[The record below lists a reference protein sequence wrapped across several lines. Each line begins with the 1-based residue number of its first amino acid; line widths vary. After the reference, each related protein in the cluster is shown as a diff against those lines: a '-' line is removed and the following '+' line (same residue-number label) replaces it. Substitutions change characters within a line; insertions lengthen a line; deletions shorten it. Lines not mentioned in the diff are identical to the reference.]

1 MTTKKVL
8 GLDIGLSS
16 IGWAIVELKESE
28 DAKSPAREFAFESG
42 KILDAGARI
51 FPAAEQSGKQAG
63 ESPAKPR
70 REARSQ
76 RRRSGRRAARLLQIR
91 RLLVRRGALPREVL
105 RIDESGRKSI
115 DEEKISRLHSRQNE
129 SENAWRLRVEGLDRK
144 LAPREWAVVLTH
156 LAKRRGYRS
165 NRKEEAAIEADKSE
179 EAEEKKK
186 VLAAV
191 GANKKPLEAGI
202 YRTVAEM
209 MTLDPRFARGD
220 KQVMR
225 NRRRDGKPH
234 YGGVV
239 AREWI
244 EKEIKTLFA
253 AQREKGNAL
262 ADAGLESEY
271 LAIWGR
277 QLPFD
282 RGHIAEMVGDC
293 AFEAGERR
301 APRESFSAEYARLLQ
316 DINHRL
322 HIRRANGDK
331 VPAAAVAANACDAI
345 FALARRKETIT
356 FADLRREL
364 SLGAGH
370 RFVGVFYSAE
380 EKRFE
385 KKVEHLHFFV
395 AEETAKECAALAR
408 DGGEVS
414 RKQIADFLRLPD
426 SVELPTKKGARDDGV
441 FWSPQKKDAKI
452 EENFGKA
459 MLGLRLAPT
468 QNARRAIVAAG
479 LDAAQAGRAF
489 SRAEIRAA
497 LALPE
502 SIVFA
507 RKESDELAAF
517 FEFAQT
523 DKLRR
528 AIVDGLGESR
538 WFSLS
543 PLEKGTALDAA
554 RFGRDAADKRE
565 FLAAKNIDADW
576 VAVVADLKIAD
587 KSEADEKFLG
597 MPGWHKVKNAFAKN
611 GKEQWR
617 DGEAVWNRLQ
627 KAAAGD
633 DDAIRALDAIVE
645 AAALSKTEDGIAKRL
660 DDALPASFADCAEIV
675 KRAACKISTREF
687 NNLSLK
693 ALRKITP
700 HLQAGL
706 TYDKACD
713 EAGYNHAKPGGETE
727 RDKKLPPDA
736 VPSLGIRNPRVVRA
750 LAQTR
755 KVVNAAI
762 EKHGSFHRV
771 HIELLRDLA
780 RSPRDKREIEKAQ
793 IAFRDA
799 KEADLAL
806 FRKRYGQDPKGD
818 DLLKFRLAKWQNEQ
832 SPYSGERFD
841 MARLLETGYVEIDH
855 ILPFSRSLDNSR
867 TNKALCF
874 AAENREKGDLIPFEW
889 FGEDEA
895 RWGGFEERVKNRLI
909 GWREKFLRR
918 KFGRDEA
925 IEHREKWVEQAE
937 SKWIAREMKNLLERR
952 LLFAAGGDKI
962 KIQTRNGA
970 FTGFLRARWGLHKD
984 REDDLH
990 HAIDAMVLAVSTQG
1004 MVQRVMTMS
1013 KAGQIWAAG
1022 GDAAE
1027 TTDEATGEIVKTKY
1041 SDGKNKPPFIRPW
1054 PGFRDDALAQKSKIF
1069 VSRPPVCRMTG
1080 KAHDATIAK
1089 IEDEKGA
1096 EGKSAQQQRAEL
1108 AREGSLVRDGKPK
1121 GWTILRVD
1129 VFENG
1134 GKFYLS
1140 VVRPYHRVRGE
1151 LPTEL
1156 ISQGA
1161 SAPRIDDSYAFKFS
1175 LFPGDA
1181 VWLRAK
1187 KSKMLEKRFPPTE
1200 THAGVR
1206 WNDGGKT
1213 VDIIGYYRKT
1223 HPKNAQITVQ
1233 AHDSSW
1239 GKGEKDEF
1247 CPGAQRLLAIEKLA
1261 IPILGDVD
1269 LSEIVD
1275 KKRFVVR
1282 EKTRRELAKPRNR
1295 KPRRP

>member
-28 DAKSPAREFAFESG
+28 DAKSPTREFAFESG

-115 DEEKISRLHSRQNE
+115 DEEKIARLHSRQNE
-129 SENAWRLRVEGLDRK
+129 SENAWRLRVEGLDRQ

-191 GANKKPLEAGI
+191 GANKKPLEDGR

-244 EKEIKTLFA
+244 EKEIKALFA

-345 FALARRKETIT
+345 FALARRKEAIT

-385 KKVEHLHFFV
+385 KKVEHLHFLV
-395 AEETAKECAALAR
+395 AEETAKECASLAR

-468 QNARRAIVAAG
+468 QNARREIVAAG

-507 RKESDELAAF
+507 RKESDEQAAF

-538 WFSLS
+538 WLSLS

-611 GKEQWR
+611 GKVQWR
-617 DGEAVWNRLQ
+617 DGEAVWNRLA
-627 KAAAGD
+627 KAAVGD
-633 DDAIRALDAIVE
+633 DDAIRALDTIVE
-645 AAALSKTEDGIAKRL
+645 TAAWFRTDDGIAKRL
-660 DDALPASFADCAEIV
+660 SDGLPASFADCAEIV
-675 KRAACKISTREF
+675 KRAIYKISTSEPSK
-687 NNLSLK
+687 LSLK

-706 TYDKACD
+706 TYDKACG

-780 RSPRDKREIEKAQ
+780 RSPRDRFEIKKGQ
-793 IAFRDA
+793 DAFRDA
-799 KEADLAL
+799 KEADLSL
-806 FRKRYGQDPKGD
+806 FREIYRRDPKGD

-841 MARLLETGYVEIDH
+841 MARLLEAGYVEIDH
-855 ILPFSRSLDNSR
+855 ILPFSRSLDDSR

-874 AAENREKGDLIPFEW
+874 TAENREKGDSIPFEW

-895 RWGGFEERVKNRLI
+895 RWRGFEERVKNRLI

-952 LLFAAGGDKI
+952 LLFAPSGDRI

-1013 KAGQIWAAG
+1013 KAGEIWAAG

-1080 KAHDATIAK
+1080 EAHAATIVK

-1108 AREGSLVRDGKPK
+1108 AREGSLVRGGKPK
-1121 GWTILRVD
+1121 EWKILRVD

-1134 GKFYLS
+1134 GEFYLS
-1140 VVRPYHRVRGE
+1140 AVRPYHRVRGE

-1156 ISQGA
+1156 ISKRA
-1161 SAPRIDDSYAFKFS
+1161 NAPRIDDSYAFKFS

-1187 KSKMLEKRFPPTE
+1187 KSKMLEERFPPTE
-1200 THAGVR
+1200 SHAGVR
-1206 WNDGGKT
+1206 WNDDGKT

-1223 HPKNAQITVQ
+1223 HATDARITVQ

-1239 GKGEKDEF
+1239 GKDGKF
-1247 CPGAQRLLAIEKLA
+1247 CPGAQGLLAIEKLA
-1261 IPILGDVD
+1261 IPILGGVD
-1269 LSEIVD
+1269 LSEIID

>member
-51 FPAAEQSGKQAG
+51 FPAAEQSGKQTG

-115 DEEKISRLHSRQNE
+115 DEEKISRLHSKQNE
-129 SENAWRLRVEGLDRK
+129 SENAWQLRVEGLDRK

-165 NRKEEAAIEADKSE
+165 NRKEEASIEADKSE

-191 GANKKPLEAGI
+191 GANKKPLEDGR

-209 MTLDPRFARGD
+209 MTRDPRFARGD

-244 EKEIKTLFA
+244 EKEIKALFA

-370 RFVGVFYSAE
+370 RFVGVFYSTE

-395 AEETAKECAALAR
+395 AEETAKKCASLAR
-408 DGGEVS
+408 GGGEVS
-414 RKQIADFLRLPD
+414 RKRIADFLRLPD

-489 SRAEIRAA
+489 SLAEIRAA

-507 RKESDELAAF
+507 RKESDEQAAF

-538 WFSLS
+538 WLSLS
-543 PLEKGTALDAA
+543 PPEKGMALDAA

-576 VAVVADLKIAD
+576 VAVIADLKIAD

-597 MPGWHKVKNAFAKN
+597 MPGWHKAKNAFAKN

-627 KAAAGD
+627 KATAGD
-633 DDAIRALDAIVE
+633 DDAIHALDAIVE

-706 TYDKACD
+706 TYDKACG
-713 EAGYNHAKPGGETE
+713 EEEYTHTKPGGETE
-727 RDKKLPPDA
+727 HDKKLPPDA

-771 HIELLRDLA
+771 HIELLRELA
-780 RSPRDKREIEKAQ
+780 RSPRDEREIKKAQ

-799 KEADLAL
+799 KEADLSL
-806 FRKRYGQDPKGD
+806 FRKKYGQDPKGD
-818 DLLKFRLAKWQNEQ
+818 DLLKFRLAQWQNEQ

-841 MARLLETGYVEIDH
+841 MGRLLETGYVEVDH

-874 AAENREKGDLIPFEW
+874 TAENREKGDSIPFEW

-895 RWGGFEERVKNRLI
+895 RWRGFEERVKNRLI

-1013 KAGQIWAAG
+1013 KAGEIWAAG

-1080 KAHDATIAK
+1080 EAHKATIAK
-1089 IEDEKGA
+1089 IEDGKGPK
-1096 EGKSAQQQRAEL
+1096 GKSAQQQRAEL
-1108 AREGSLVRDGKPK
+1108 AREGSLVRGGKPK
-1121 GWTILRVD
+1121 EWKILRSD

-1156 ISQGA
+1156 ISRGA
-1161 SAPRIDDSYAFKFS
+1161 NARRIDDNYAFKFS

-1187 KSKMLEKRFPPTE
+1187 KSKLLEKHFPPTE
-1200 THAGVR
+1200 AHAGVR

-1213 VDIIGYYRKT
+1213 VDIIGYYRRT
-1223 HPKNAQITVQ
+1223 SATNAQIIVQ

-1239 GKGEKDEF
+1239 GKDSDF
-1247 CPGAQRLLAIEKLA
+1247 HPGAQGLLALEKLA

-1269 LSEIVD
+1269 LSEIID

-1282 EKTRRELAKPRNR
+1282 EKTRCELAKPRNR

>member
-16 IGWAIVELKESE
+16 IGWAIVELKEIE

-51 FPAAEQSGKQAG
+51 FPAAEQSGKQTG

-115 DEEKISRLHSRQNE
+115 DEEKIARLHSRQNE
-129 SENAWRLRVEGLDRK
+129 SGENAWQLRVEGLDRQ

-165 NRKEEAAIEADKSE
+165 NRKEEAAIESDKSE

-191 GANKKPLEAGI
+191 GANKKPLEAGR

-209 MTLDPRFARGD
+209 MTRDPRFARGD

-244 EKEIKTLFA
+244 EKEIKALFA

-262 ADAGLESEY
+262 ADDGLESEY

-301 APRESFSAEYARLLQ
+301 APRESFSAEYARLLL

-331 VPAAAVAANACDAI
+331 VPAAVVAANACDAI

-395 AEETAKECAALAR
+395 AEETAKECASLAR
-408 DGGEVS
+408 GGGEVS
-414 RKQIADFLRLPD
+414 RKQITDFLRLPD

-479 LDAAQAGRAF
+479 LAAAQAGRAF

-507 RKESDELAAF
+507 RKESDEQAAF

-538 WFSLS
+538 WLSLS

-576 VAVVADLKIAD
+576 VAVIADLKIAD

-617 DGEAVWNRLQ
+617 DGEAVWNRLA

-633 DDAIRALDAIVE
+633 DDAIRALDAVVE

-675 KRAACKISTREF
+675 KRAACKISTRKPSK
-687 NNLSLK
+687 LSLK
-693 ALRKITP
+693 AWRKITP

-713 EAGYNHAKPGGETE
+713 EAGYNHAKPEGEAE

-780 RSPRDKREIEKAQ
+780 RSPRDRFEIKKGQ
-793 IAFRDA
+793 DAFRDA

-806 FRKRYGQDPKGD
+806 FRKKYGRDPKGD

-832 SPYSGERFD
+832 SPYSGKRFD
-841 MARLLETGYVEIDH
+841 MARLLEAGYVEIDH
-855 ILPFSRSLDNSR
+855 ILPFSRSLDDSR

-874 AAENREKGDLIPFEW
+874 AAENREKGDSIPFEW

-895 RWGGFEERVKNRLI
+895 RWRGFEERVKNRLI

-952 LLFAAGGDKI
+952 LLFAPGDDKI

-1013 KAGQIWAAG
+1013 KAGEIWAAG

-1080 KAHDATIAK
+1080 EAHAATIAK

-1096 EGKSAQQQRAEL
+1096 KGKSAQQQRAEL
-1108 AREGSLVRDGKPK
+1108 AREGSLVRGGKPK
-1121 GWTILRVD
+1121 GWKNLRVD

-1134 GKFYLS
+1134 GEFYLS
-1140 VVRPYHRVRGE
+1140 AVRSYHRVRGE
-1151 LPTEL
+1151 LPTKL
-1156 ISQGA
+1156 ISRRANAQ
-1161 SAPRIDDSYAFKFS
+1161 RIDDSYAFKFS

-1187 KSKMLEKRFPPTE
+1187 KSKMLEERFPPTE
-1200 THAGVR
+1200 SHAGVR
-1206 WNDGGKT
+1206 WNDDGKT

-1223 HPKNAQITVQ
+1223 HATDARITVQ

-1239 GKGEKDEF
+1239 GKDGKF
-1247 CPGAQRLLAIEKLA
+1247 CPGAQGLLAIEKLA
-1261 IPILGDVD
+1261 IPILGGVD
-1269 LSEIVD
+1269 LSEIID

>member
-51 FPAAEQSGKQAG
+51 FPAAEQSGKQTG

-91 RLLVRRGALPREVL
+91 QLLVRRGALPRDIL

-129 SENAWRLRVEGLDRK
+129 SENAWRLRVEGLDRQ

-191 GANKKPLEAGI
+191 GANKKPLEDGR

-209 MTLDPRFARGD
+209 MTRDPRFARGD

-253 AQREKGNAL
+253 AQREKENPL

-301 APRESFSAEYARLLQ
+301 APRESFSAERARLLQ

-370 RFVGVFYSAE
+370 HFVGVFYSAE

-385 KKVEHLHFFV
+385 KKVEHLHFLV
-395 AEETAKECAALAR
+395 AEETAKECASLAR

-468 QNARRAIVAAG
+468 QKARREIVAAG

-489 SRAEIRAA
+489 SLAEIRAA

-502 SIVFA
+502 AIVFA

-538 WFSLS
+538 WLSLS

-554 RFGRDAADKRE
+554 RFGRDAVDKRE
-565 FLAAKNIDADW
+565 FLAAKNIDADL

-597 MPGWHKVKNAFAKN
+597 MPGWHKAKNAFAKN

-633 DDAIRALDAIVE
+633 DDAIRALDAVVE
-645 AAALSKTEDGIAKRL
+645 AAALSKTEDSIAKRL
-660 DDALPASFADCAEIV
+660 DDALPASFANCAEIV
-675 KRAACKISTREF
+675 KRAACKIGVSGF

-713 EAGYNHAKPGGETE
+713 EAGYNHAKPEGEAE

-780 RSPRDKREIEKAQ
+780 RSPRDRFEIKKGQ
-793 IAFRDA
+793 DAFRDA
-799 KEADLAL
+799 KEADLSL
-806 FRKRYGQDPKGD
+806 FRKKYGQDPKGD
-818 DLLKFRLAKWQNEQ
+818 DLLKFRLAQWQNEQ

-841 MARLLETGYVEIDH
+841 MGRLLESGYVEVDH

-874 AAENREKGDLIPFEW
+874 TAENREKGDSIPFEW

-895 RWGGFEERVKNRLI
+895 RWRGFEERVKNRLI

-1013 KAGQIWAAG
+1013 KAGEIWAAG

-1080 KAHDATIAK
+1080 EAHKATIVK

-1108 AREGSLVRDGKPK
+1108 AREGSLVRGGKPK
-1121 GWTILRVD
+1121 GWKNLRVD

-1134 GKFYLS
+1134 GEFYLS
-1140 VVRPYHRVRGE
+1140 AVRSYHRVRGE

-1156 ISQGA
+1156 ISQDA
-1161 SAPRIDDSYAFKFS
+1161 NAPRIDDSYAFKFS

-1187 KSKMLEKRFPPTE
+1187 KNKALEKRFPPTE

-1213 VDIIGYYRKT
+1213 VDIIGYYRWT
-1223 HPKNAQITVQ
+1223 NATNAKITVQ

-1239 GKGEKDEF
+1239 GKDGKF
-1247 CPGAQRLLAIEKLA
+1247 CRSTQRLLALEKLA
-1261 IPILGDVD
+1261 IPILGGVD
-1269 LSEIVD
+1269 LSEIID